1 MHHTA
6 IFHALSLSLLL
17 VTPARPGEN
26 WPEFR
31 GPTADGQS
39 RATGLPLTWSE
50 TENIRWKTAIHD
62 KGWSSPVVWDKQV
75 WMTTAREDGKELFAV
90 CVDLE
95 SGKILHDIKV
105 FDIEKPAFC
114 IAFNSYASPTPAI
127 EAGRVYV
134 HFGSAGTACL
144 DTATGKVLWTRQ
156 DLPCDHWRG
165 AGSSPILYKDLLILT
180 FDGHDVQYVAA
191 LDKATGKTVWKTD
204 RNIDYTNPDGDLHKA
219 YATPAVI
226 EVQGKPQL
234 ICPSAEATL
243 AFDPL
248 TGKEIWRVTHGGMN
262 EASRPLCGHGKVYLT
277 CGHIGR
283 LVAIRPDGSGNITRT
298 NLEWTLDNKGK
309 VPTRPSPLLLGD
321 LLYLVSD
328 GGVAS
333 CVEARTGQLVGT
345 QRLQGAFSASPIYAD
360 GKMYFPSQEKITY
373 VVKPGPEMKILAANK
388 LDEGCMASPAVAGK
402 AIILRTR
409 THLYRIE
416 QK

>member
-1 MHHTA
+1 MHHTPTFLA
-6 IFHALSLSLLL
+6 LFLSLFL
-17 VTPARPGEN
+17 VTPSRAGEN

-39 RATGLPLTWSE
+39 RATGLPVTWSE

-62 KGWSSPVVWDKQV
+62 KGWASPVIWDRQV

-90 CVDLE
+90 CVDLD
-95 SGKILHDIKV
+95 SGKVLHDVKV

-114 IAFNSYASPTPAI
+114 IPFNSYASPTPAV

-156 DLPCDHWRG
+156 DLPCNHWRS

-180 FDGHDVQYVAA
+180 FDGYDVQYVAA
-191 LDKATGKTVWKTD
+191 LDKVTGKTVWKTD
-204 RNIDYTNPDGDLHKA
+204 RNIDFPSTNGDLKKA
-219 YATPAVI
+219 YATPTVI
-226 EVQGKPQL
+226 DVQGKPQL
-234 ICPSAEATL
+234 ICPAAEATL
-243 AFDPL
+243 AFEPL

-262 EASRPLCGHGKVYLT
+262 EASRPVLGHGKVYLT

-283 LVAIRPDGSGNITRT
+283 LVAIRPDGSGNITKT
-298 NLEWTLDNKGK
+298 NVDWTFSKG

-321 LLYLVSD
+321 LLYMVSD
-328 GGVAS
+328 KGVAS
-333 CVEARTGQLVGT
+333 CVEARTGELVGT
-345 QRLQGAFSASPIYAD
+345 LRLPGNFSASPICAD
-360 GKMYFPSQEKITY
+360 GKMYFPSEDKITY
-373 VVKPGPEMKILAANK
+373 VVAPGREMKILATNK
-388 LDEGCMASPAVAGK
+388 LDEGCMASPAVADK
-402 AIILRTR
+402 ALILRTR